1 MRQNLR
7 LTKINTAYP
16 CEKRKSGNEAL
27 MKQTIEDIRNLLKE
41 SSFKDE
47 QHVRFSLVGRICDC
61 LGWDVWNPAE
71 FYTEYPVKKYPPQE
85 ITVELR
91 GRVDVALI
99 ITEKLSEFA
108 DVFIEVKTPHKL
120 QTELQSGEKQLQS
133 YNYWDKSAISI
144 LTDGI
149 TWRFYLPSAGGSFED
164 KLFHELNLINDDL
177 DDVCYIFQRI
187 LQRENFNQVAIQS
200 AEALLEEK
208 RIALLIAKV
217 KGEAERLAADLGD
230 SKFLVAQK
238 LIKNKHRKECQLSD
252 IERLW
257 DKTTTRFRPQ
267 PKPTE
272 PDEPINDFGKDTQT
286 QKLTDYRFTK
296 PRFVKIAGK
305 DPVEIHNWKQLKR
318 VVYDFIV
325 RSNRSLN
332 LTGVFGFC
340 ADVKQYREPIALHNG
355 FYTEGHLSA
364 TNIVSHCRSAMRAI
378 GYNPDIDLVI
388 GYTFTDKR
396 KI

>member
-1 MRQNLR
+1 
-7 LTKINTAYP
+7 
-16 CEKRKSGNEAL
+16 
-27 MKQTIEDIRNLLKE
+27 MKQTIEDIRILLKDGT
-41 SSFKDE
+41 FKDE

-108 DVFIEVKTPHKL
+108 DVFIEVKTPYKL

-177 DDVCYIFQRI
+177 DDVCFIFQRI

-200 AEALLEEK
+200 AESLLEEK

-217 KGEAERLAADLGD
+217 KSEAERLSADLGD

-238 LIKNKHRKECQLSD
+238 LIKNKHRKECQLTD

-257 DKTTTRFRPQ
+257 DKTTTRFKPQ

-272 PDEPINDFGKDTQT
+272 PDEPKNDFGKDTQT
-286 QKLTDYRFTK
+286 KKITDYRFTK

-305 DPVEIHNWKQLKR
+305 DPVELHNWKQLKR

-325 RSNRSLN
+325 GSNRSFK

-340 ADVKQYREPIALHNG
+340 TDIRQYREPIALQNG
-355 FYTEGHLSA
+355 FYTEGNLSA
-364 TNIVSHCRSAMRAI
+364 TNIVSHCLSAMRAI

-388 GYTFTDKR
+388 GYTFTEKR
-396 KI
+396 KM

>member
-1 MRQNLR
+1 
-7 LTKINTAYP
+7 
-16 CEKRKSGNEAL
+16 

-41 SSFKDE
+41 KSFKDE

-71 FYTEYPVKKYPPQE
+71 FYTEYPVKKYPSQE
-85 ITVELR
+85 ITAELR

-108 DVFIEVKTPHKL
+108 DVFIEVKTPYKL

-164 KLFHELNLINDDL
+164 KLFHEVNLINDDL

-200 AEALLEEK
+200 AEAMLEEK

-217 KGEAERLAADLGD
+217 KSEAERLAADLGD

-238 LIKNKHRKECQLSD
+238 LIKNKHRKDCQLAD

-257 DKTTTRFRPQ
+257 DKTTIRFNPPDK
-267 PKPTE
+267 PKEQDKTK
-272 PDEPINDFGKDTQT
+272 DNDIQT
-286 QKLTDYRFTK
+286 NRLKDYRFTK
-296 PRFVKIAGK
+296 PSFVKLSGNN
-305 DPVEIHNWKQLKR
+305 PVKLRNWKQLKKS
-318 VVYDFIV
+318 VYDYILE
-325 RSNRSLN
+325 SNRSVR
-332 LTGVFGFC
+332 LTGVFGFST
-340 ADVKQYREPIALHNG
+340 DLKHYREPIALQNG
-355 FYTEGHLSA
+355 FYTEGNLSA
-364 TNIVSHCRSAMRAI
+364 SSIVSHCLTAMKAA
-378 GYNPDIDLVI
+378 GYNPDNDLVI
-388 GYTFTDKR
+388 GYTFTEKR
-396 KI
+396 KT

>member
-1 MRQNLR
+1 
-7 LTKINTAYP
+7 
-16 CEKRKSGNEAL
+16 

-61 LGWDVWNPAE
+61 LGWDVWDPAE

-108 DVFIEVKTPHKL
+108 DVFIEVKTPYKL

-164 KLFHELNLINDDL
+164 KLFHELNLIKDDL

-200 AEALLEEK
+200 AESLLEEK
-208 RIALLIAKV
+208 RIALIIAKV
-217 KGEAERLAADLGD
+217 KGEAERLSADLGD
-230 SKFLVAQK
+230 SKYLVAQK
-238 LIKNKHRKECQLSD
+238 LIKNKHRKECQLTD

-257 DKTTTRFRPQ
+257 DKTTTRFKPQ
-267 PKPTE
+267 PKLIE
-272 PDEPINDFGKDTQT
+272 PDESKIDFGHNAQT
-286 QKLTDYRFTK
+286 QKLSDYRFTK
-296 PRFVKIAGK
+296 PSYVKIAGK
-305 DPVEIHNWKQLKR
+305 DTVEIHSWKQLKKI
-318 VVYDFIV
+318 VYDFIIK
-325 RSNRSLN
+325 SNRTVK
-332 LTGVFGFC
+332 LTGVFGFST
-340 ADVKQYREPIALHNG
+340 DIKQYREPIALQNG
-355 FYTEGHLSA
+355 FYTEGNLSA
-364 TNIVSHCRSAMRAI
+364 SNIVSHCVSALKAS
-378 GYNPDIDLVI
+378 GYNPDLDLVI
-388 GYTFTDKR
+388 GYTFREKR
-396 KI
+396 NI